1 MPSTPRVAADTP
13 SRGDDA
19 DHVRKLFQ
27 AIYAV
32 VRRIPRGK
40 VATYGQVALLAGLP
54 RGARVAGR
62 ALQASSRVDRL
73 PWQRVI
79 GKRGTA
85 SGKISIHD
93 PIGAAVQRQLLEAE
107 GVVVSDAGSI
117 SLARHGWQPDVVLR
131 VRGSGTKK
139 PAPSRRVASAP
150 ARKPAS
156 RTRRR

>member
-1 MPSTPRVAADTP
+1 MPSTPRVAADPP

-19 DHVRKLFQ
+19 DHVRQLFQ

-62 ALQASSRVDRL
+62 ALQASSGVDRL

-79 GKRGTA
+79 GKRGAA

-131 VRGSGTKK
+131 VRRSGTKK
-139 PAPSRRVASAP
+139 PAPSRGLGSAP

>member
-1 MPSTPRVAADTP
+1 MPSTPRVAADGG
-13 SRGDDA
+13 SDA
-19 DHVRKLFQ
+19 AHVRQLFQ

-62 ALQASSRVDRL
+62 ALQASSRADRL

-79 GKRGTA
+79 GKRGPA

-107 GVVVSDAGSI
+107 GVIVSDAGSI

-139 PAPSRRVASAP
+139 PAPTRRSAP
-150 ARKPAS
+150 APEPAS

>member
-1 MPSTPRVAADTP
+1 MPSTPRVAAGAG
-13 SRGDDA
+13 SDDA
-19 DHVRKLFQ
+19 AHVRQLFQ

-62 ALQASSRVDRL
+62 AMQASSRVARL

-85 SGKISIHD
+85 SGRISIHD
-93 PIGAAVQRQLLEAE
+93 PVGAAIQRQLLEAE
-107 GVVVSDAGSI
+107 GVAVSDAGSI

-131 VRGSGTKK
+131 VRRGSGTKK
-139 PAPSRRVASAP
+139 PAP
-150 ARKPAS
+150 ARKPAPAS
-156 RTRRR
+156 KPAARTRRR

>member
-1 MPSTPRVAADTP
+1 MPSTPDDR
-13 SRGDDA
+13 DDA
-19 DHVRKLFQ
+19 AHVQALFR

-62 ALQASSRVDRL
+62 AMQASSRVDRI

-79 GKRGTA
+79 GKRGTR

-107 GVVVSDAGSI
+107 GVTITDAGSI

-131 VRGSGTKK
+131 VSRGSGTTQRA
-139 PAPSRRVASAP
+139 PAAP
-150 ARKPAS
+150 ARAAKRKKSAKQ
-156 RTRRR
+156 RAATATRR